1 MCAAAHAGRTKHIC
15 EYGGFSGK
23 SNILLLINIGC
34 KKKDSA
40 IKSATSQIYKPLC
53 VIIKRT
59 IPMQKSILLIY
70 IFINSLFAYSQDFDK
85 GKMDSLFYKIEKCDK
100 GMGSISIFKNGNEV
114 YHKSYGHE
122 NIEEGIHTTKM
133 TKYCIGS
140 ITKSFT
146 ATIIM
151 QLAEENKLSL
161 NTKLSK
167 FFPEIPNS
175 QQITIE
181 QLLRHRSGLVNYTDK
196 PDFLKWSDTLRTKE
210 EMIGRFV
217 ENGILFKPE
226 EKSKY
231 CNTGYVLL
239 SYIAQEIEE
248 KEYAEILEERII
260 DPLNLEAT
268 YFSKSYGK
276 KENEAQSY
284 FKYGSW
290 KAGGVSNLGNY
301 DGAGGIVSNPTDLNT
316 FFYALFSGKIV
327 SMNSLQK
334 MKTIVDGYGI
344 GMYQLPFYERSAL
357 GHAGDIGG
365 FQSVSEYFLE
375 DSMMFSFIANGIA
388 MSRNDILEGVLSIYF
403 GREYNLPSFTTYKV
417 SNADLDKYL
426 GVYSSP
432 DSPYKLIFTKKNG
445 MLLCTP
451 TDQPS
456 LPMEAIEKHKFR
468 FSQADLKIIFILDE
482 DKIIVSQGG
491 DETFYKEK

>member
-1 MCAAAHAGRTKHIC
+1 MK
-15 EYGGFSGK
+15 
-23 SNILLLINIGC
+23 
-34 KKKDSA
+34 
-40 IKSATSQIYKPLC
+40 
-53 VIIKRT
+53 
-59 IPMQKSILLIY
+59 KSILLIY
-70 IFINSLFAYSQDFDK
+70 ILVISLVAYSQGFDNE
-85 GKMDSLFYKIEKCDK
+85 KMDSLFLKIEKYDK
-100 GMGSISIFKNGNEV
+100 GMGSISIFKNGKEI
-114 YHKSYGHE
+114 YYRAYGYE
-122 NIEEGIHTTKM
+122 NIEKGIHATKM

-140 ITKSFT
+140 LTKSFT

-151 QLAEENKLSL
+151 QLVEENKLSL
-161 NTKLSK
+161 NTKLSE

-181 QLLRHRSGLVNYTDK
+181 QLLRHRSGLVNYTDE
-196 PDFLKWSDTLRTKE
+196 PDFLKWSDSLRTKE
-210 EMIGRFV
+210 EMINKFV
-217 ENGILFKPE
+217 ENGTLFKPG

-239 SYIAQEIEE
+239 SYIAQETEK
-248 KEYAEILEERII
+248 KEYAEILKERITK
-260 DPLNLEAT
+260 PLNLEAT
-268 YFSKSYGK
+268 YFCKSYGK

-284 FKYGSW
+284 FKYGSSW

-316 FFYALFSGKIV
+316 FFNALFSGKVV

-344 GMYQLPFYERSAL
+344 GMYRLPFYERSAL

-365 FQSVSEYFLE
+365 FQSVSEYYPE
-375 DSMMFSFIANGIA
+375 DSMMFTFIANGIA

-417 SNADLDKYL
+417 SNKDLDKYL

-432 DSPYKLIFTKKNG
+432 DSPYKLLFTKKDG

-451 TDQPS
+451 TGQPS
-456 LPMEAIEKHKFR
+456 LPMEAIDKHKFR
-468 FSQADLKIIFILDE
+468 FSQADLNIKFILDE

>member
-1 MCAAAHAGRTKHIC
+1 MK
-15 EYGGFSGK
+15 
-23 SNILLLINIGC
+23 
-34 KKKDSA
+34 
-40 IKSATSQIYKPLC
+40 
-53 VIIKRT
+53 
-59 IPMQKSILLIY
+59 KSIILIC
-70 IFINSLFAYSQDFDK
+70 ILVISLVAYSQDFDK
-85 GKMDSLFYKIEKCDK
+85 EKMDSLFLKIEKYDK
-100 GMGSISIFKNGNEV
+100 GMGSISVFKNGNEV

-122 NIEEGIHTTKM
+122 NIDEGIHATKM

-140 ITKSFT
+140 LTKSFT

-161 NTKLSK
+161 NTKLSE

-175 QQITIE
+175 EQITIE
-181 QLLRHRSGLVNYTDK
+181 QLLRHRSGLVNYTDA
-196 PDFLKWSDTLRTKE
+196 PNFIKWSDSLRTKE
-210 EMIGRFV
+210 EMINKFV
-217 ENGILFKPE
+217 ENGTLFKPG

-239 SYIAQEIEE
+239 SYIAQEVEK
-248 KEYAEILEERII
+248 KEYDEILKERITK
-260 DPLNLEAT
+260 PLNLEAT

-284 FKYGSW
+284 FKYSSW
-290 KAGGVSNLGNY
+290 EPGGVLNLGNY

-316 FFYALFSGKIV
+316 FFNALFSGEIV
-327 SMNSLQK
+327 SMNTLQK

-365 FQSVSEYFLE
+365 FQSVSEYYPE
-375 DSMMFSFIANGIA
+375 DGMIFSFIANGIA

-417 SNADLDKYL
+417 SNEDLDKYL
-426 GVYSSP
+426 GVYISP
-432 DSPYKLIFTKKNG
+432 DSPYKLVFTKKNG

-456 LPMEAIEKHKFR
+456 LPMEAIEKHKFS
-468 FSQADLKIIFILDE
+468 FSQADLYIEFILDE

>member
-1 MCAAAHAGRTKHIC
+1 MK
-15 EYGGFSGK
+15 
-23 SNILLLINIGC
+23 
-34 KKKDSA
+34 
-40 IKSATSQIYKPLC
+40 
-53 VIIKRT
+53 
-59 IPMQKSILLIY
+59 KSILLIY
-70 IFINSLFAYSQDFDK
+70 ILVISLVAYSQGFDND
-85 GKMDSLFYKIEKCDK
+85 KMDSLFLKIEKYDK
-100 GMGSISIFKNGNEV
+100 GMGSISIFKNGKEI
-114 YHKSYGHE
+114 YYRAYGYE
-122 NIEEGIHTTKM
+122 NIEKGIHATKM

-140 ITKSFT
+140 LTKSFT

-151 QLAEENKLSL
+151 QLVEENKLSL
-161 NTKLSK
+161 NTKLSE

-181 QLLRHRSGLVNYTDK
+181 QLLRHRSGLVNYTDA
-196 PDFLKWSDTLRTKE
+196 PSFLKWSDSLRTKE
-210 EMIGRFV
+210 EMINKFV
-217 ENGILFKPE
+217 ENGTLFKPG
-226 EKSKY
+226 EKSRY

-239 SYIAQEIEE
+239 SYIAQKIEN
-248 KEYAEILEERII
+248 KEYAEILKERITK
-260 DPLNLEAT
+260 PLNLEAT

-284 FKYGSW
+284 FKYGSSW

-316 FFYALFSGKIV
+316 FFYALFSGKVV

-344 GMYQLPFYERSAL
+344 GMYRLPFYERSAL

-365 FQSVSEYFLE
+365 FQSVSEYYPE
-375 DSMMFSFIANGIA
+375 DSMMFTFIANGIA

-417 SNADLDKYL
+417 SNEDLDKYL

-432 DSPYKLIFTKKNG
+432 DSPYKLLFTKKDG

-451 TDQPS
+451 TGQPS
-456 LPMEAIEKHKFR
+456 LPMEAIDKHKFR
-468 FSQADLKIIFILDE
+468 FSQADLNIKFILDE